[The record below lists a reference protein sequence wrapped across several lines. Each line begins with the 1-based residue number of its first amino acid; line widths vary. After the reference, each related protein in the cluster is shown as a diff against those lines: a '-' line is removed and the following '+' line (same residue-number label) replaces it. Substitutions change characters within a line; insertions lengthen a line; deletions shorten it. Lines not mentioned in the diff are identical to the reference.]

1 MWKAISKF
9 RKLKCHKR
17 NRHNCN
23 EAFTIRFSIN
33 LHSWNCNICGKLFPN
48 LIKSKC
54 HKKYHHNCK
63 KCGKGFESFSKLK
76 CHKNIIP
83 GLENLVKEAHV
94 ADVFEEAGEAGAWQ
108 GLKIIWKH
116 EKFQKKAP
124 SGWWKCVYCSC
135 TCWPRCW
142 TPKASPLQSPTCPEF
157 RIIAMYVD
165 SYFKILSNWN
175 ATKTSS

>member
-1 MWKAISKF
+1 MPQEVSSWLQKMWKGF
-9 RKLKCHKR
+9 ERFWKLKCHM
-17 NRHNCN
+17 
-23 EAFTIRFSIN
+23 
-33 LHSWNCNICGKLFPN
+33 
-48 LIKSKC
+48 
-54 HKKYHHNCK
+54 
-63 KCGKGFESFSKLK
+63 
-76 CHKNIIP
+76 NIIP

-157 RIIAMYVD
+157 RIIAVYVD

-175 ATKTSS
+175 ATKDIVIALGRIVLCNICDNLYWNSRKLINHMIQIQKGSLRLM